1 MNDTNVILEVKN
13 LKKTFGDHVV
23 LKDINTTITKGEVI
37 AIIGPSGCGKST
49 FLRSLNLLEVPPQ
62 DISYMRAMTSQKRV

>member
-37 AIIGPSGCGKST
+37 AII
-49 FLRSLNLLEVPPQ
+49 LQ

>member
-37 AIIGPSGCGKST
+37 AIIGPFK
-49 FLRSLNLLEVPPQ
+49 FL
-62 DISYMRAMTSQKRV
+62 YK